1 MKISFEVPVEHATGH
16 VQLWDSTEL
25 RASYL
30 TSISQTT
37 EEAGLPSLI
46 FAHLW
51 INIEALERTKP
62 KYRRSPCP
70 HHHVEVIYRPG
81 TLALD

>member
-1 MKISFEVPVEHATGH
+1 MKMSFEVPVEHATGH
-16 VQLWDSTEL
+16 IQLWDSTEL
-25 RASYL
+25 GASYL

-37 EEAGLPSLI
+37 KEAGPPSLI

-51 INIEALERTKP
+51 INTEALGRTKP

-70 HHHVEVIYRPG
+70 HHRVEAFYRPG